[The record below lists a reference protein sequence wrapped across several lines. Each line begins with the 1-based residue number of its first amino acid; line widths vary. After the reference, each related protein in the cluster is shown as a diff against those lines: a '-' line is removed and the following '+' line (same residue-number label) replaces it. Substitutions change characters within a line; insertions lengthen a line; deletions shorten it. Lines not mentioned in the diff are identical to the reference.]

1 MLPTL
6 KEDTKKIINYLYQT
20 YHDDIYL
27 SIMNQYTPNKYVL
40 FKELQKAITEKDYN
54 EIIDYAL
61 NLGINNAFCQ
71 VGGTVSESFVP
82 EFNFEG
88 IKKT

>member
-1 MLPTL
+1 MNYKHHNTFQIFLMHTIFAAGIR
-6 KEDTKKIINYLYQT
+6 IIMY
-20 YHDDIYL
+20 
-27 SIMNQYTPNKYVL
+27 
-40 FKELQKAITEKDYN
+40 
-54 EIIDYAL
+54 

-88 IKKT
+88 VKKKRK